1 MANKDRAWDNHAFL
15 QKEYQVENKS
25 TSQIAKE
32 QGTYPMTIRRAL
44 VKHGFKIRDKSQ
56 AQKNNLEKNGSPL
69 QGRARTRAE
78 KMRISIGLQEH
89 WENMTEEEKVAAKL
103 IRSKIGKN
111 AWEKKT
117 EEEKKSAVNKMRVG
131 NSQKGRKGSKNENAV
146 ADMLINAGYKIIQ
159 RSRDFTPGRR
169 FEIDIAMPKERI
181 AIEWDGPNH
190 FSPIY
195 GKESLVAVQAKD
207 EIKNL
212 SLVKYGWTVIR
223 VRDHSTSS
231 TLSFCRRACDK
242 IIDTIE
248 TGDRKVIH
256 IIDAE

>member
-1 MANKDRAWDNHAFL
+1 MPNKAWDSHDFL
-15 QKEYQVENKS
+15 KKEYEVENKS

-44 VKHGFKIRDKSQ
+44 KKHGFVIRNKSQ

-69 QGRARTRAE
+69 QGRARSHAE
-78 KMRISIGLQEH
+78 KMRISMGLQEH
-89 WENMTEEEKVAAKL
+89 WENMTPEEKVAAKL
-103 IRSKIGKN
+103 VRSEIGKS
-111 AWEKKT
+111 AWDGKT
-117 EEEKKSAVNKMRVG
+117 DEEKKRAVNKMRVG
-131 NSQKGRKGSKNENAV
+131 NSKKGRKGSKNENMV

-159 RSRDFTPGRR
+159 RSKDFTPGRR
-169 FEIDIAMPKERI
+169 FEIDIAILKDKI

-195 GKESLVAVQAKD
+195 GEESLTLVRAKD
-207 EIKNL
+207 KIKNYALL
-212 SLVKYGWTVIR
+212 SGGWTVLR

-242 IIDTIE
+242 IINAIE
-248 TGDRKVIH
+248 TGKRNVVH
-256 IIDAE
+256 IIDAD